1 MKSLSRVRLFATPWT
16 AAQRVKSVA
25 KLRKIGDPEEGRKET
40 PLVVK
45 YTETIHSKIRLKE
58 PVVSRACF
66 PDLHAHTTVGNFLN
80 QAHKVLVPGSLQG
93 PGLLGKQMSPPQQPP
108 LTPTPHLQH
117 EEVRIL
123 LNLQKQT
130 PTESGICTHVCML
143 SRFSRVQLL
152 ETPWTVARQPPLSMG
167 FSRQEYC
174 SGLPC
179 PSPGDLPDP
188 GIEPAPPATASL

>member
-1 MKSLSRVRLFATPWT
+1 M
-16 AAQRVKSVA
+16 
-25 KLRKIGDPEEGRKET
+25 
-40 PLVVK
+40 
-45 YTETIHSKIRLKE
+45 
-58 PVVSRACF
+58 VSRACF

-130 PTESGICTHVCML
+130 PTESGICTHVCTKSLQSCPTLRDPMDCSPPASSVHGIL
-143 SRFSRVQLL
+143 QARILQWVTMPFSRGSSRSRDRTCASCNCFIVGGLFTA
-152 ETPWTVARQPPLSMG
+152 EPLRMPLAYSVH
-167 FSRQEYC
+167 SIKWQV
-174 SGLPC
+174 
-179 PSPGDLPDP
+179 
-188 GIEPAPPATASL
+188 